1 MIRRGVL
8 KRTTTTAALIA
19 AMVVL
24 FAVLG
29 AGGTYALWQDRYEVP
44 PVTISSGSAELEV
57 ALLES
62 GMVGPLFPG
71 ESDSMEVEVSN
82 AGNSDLQVLAA
93 AVGSSDAVAS
103 LIDSPVCA
111 GGIPV
116 SPEPVTI
123 VSGEVRNMCLQ
134 ISLEADSPNTLRGQL
149 STIDVI
155 VDGSVGG
162 WTAQDRIPVD
172 MLRGDISIE
181 LDTWN
186 GLLGIASGGV
196 SITNHSSK
204 AMNLTMEN
212 HGGGLL
218 NLDGSYISPDD
229 RCRGIILAPV
239 LGSVLGGDIY
249 DLGTVSAGGTV
260 HVCMASP
267 LGLGRRSVEITATY
281 QDSPWNQSATSDRFI
296 F

>member
-29 AGGTYALWQDRYEVP
+29 AGGTYALWRDRYEVP

-82 AGNSDLQVLAA
+82 VGNSDLQVLAA

-162 WTAQDRIPVD
+162 GQHRIEFQWICCVV
-172 MLRGDISIE
+172 IFQ
-181 LDTWN
+181 
-186 GLLGIASGGV
+186 
-196 SITNHSSK
+196 
-204 AMNLTMEN
+204 
-212 HGGGLL
+212 L
-218 NLDGSYISPDD
+218 NWIPGMG
-229 RCRGIILAPV
+229 C
-239 LGSVLGGDIY
+239 
-249 DLGTVSAGGTV
+249 
-260 HVCMASP
+260 
-267 LGLGRRSVEITATY
+267 
-281 QDSPWNQSATSDRFI
+281 
-296 F
+296 